1 MEKQI
6 KAVVAGIVGRSRS
19 TRQGEF
25 FSRTFWKKHKKKGF
39 IKIKKINVFIDNALW
54 HMVKRH
60 VQN

>member
-25 FSRTFWKKHKKKGF
+25 LRRTFWKKTPKKTQFYCCMFKTE
-39 IKIKKINVFIDNALW
+39 NARGKE
-54 HMVKRH
+54 VGETGRG
-60 VQN
+60 